1 MSSAARTRW
10 LDVWTRA
17 VIIPASRRASAVWVG
32 AALVAALTFGPTA
45 MHPSDLT
52 GMALHNATVA
62 AVLALTWLL
71 VFVPTARL
79 LLRGEG
85 AAYLR
90 CLPGPTT
97 APRVLAAAALIV
109 LQLPWLLLWTIG
121 EGALGLGVV
130 GVETLLILILASWKP
145 PVLRSKWPGWQSDGT
160 ALRAIHLRAL
170 RRRAGDALV
179 RGAGLAILAGAGA
192 GLFVRNNDLAD
203 ADAATV
209 GASVMAV
216 VLVPAE
222 VGVLLVILAT
232 HRSTA
237 WLAASLGVSRLTRV
251 GSVVFAIAVVQVAAT
266 AIAVCAAALVSDA
279 DGSTVA
285 WLAGTSV
292 VVAVSSS
299 LGCTRVL
306 LAAEESPTVAA
317 RVVIGSTAVAALAVL
332 CLGLFGELGL
342 GALFATCLLGLVM
355 VKS

>member
-1 MSSAARTRW
+1 MIA
-10 LDVWTRA
+10 
-17 VIIPASRRASAVWVG
+17 PAWRRASAVWIGTAIVG
-32 AALVAALTFGPTA
+32 GLTFGRQA

-52 GMALHNATVA
+52 GLALHHVTVGS
-62 AVLALTWLL
+62 VLAVTWLL

-85 AAYLR
+85 ATYLR
-90 CLPGPTT
+90 CLPGPTI
-97 APRVLAAAALIV
+97 APKLLAGAALV
-109 LQLPWLLLWTIG
+109 VFQLPWLLLWTIG
-121 EGALGLGVV
+121 EGALGLAIV
-130 GVETLLILILASWKP
+130 GGETLVILALASWRP
-145 PVLRSKWPGWQSDGT
+145 PVMKARWPGWRGDGT

-179 RGAGLAILAGAGA
+179 RGAGLAFLAGAGA
-192 GLFVRNNDLAD
+192 GLFVRNNDLVE

-232 HRSTA
+232 HRSSA
-237 WLAASLGVSRLTRV
+237 WLAMSLGISRATRIA
-251 GSVVFAIAVVQVAAT
+251 SVVYAIGVVQIGAT
-266 AIAVCAAALVSDA
+266 AIAIGATVLVAEPDRATIAWIAATSIGVAL
-279 DGSTVA
+279 
-285 WLAGTSV
+285 
-292 VVAVSSS
+292 SSS

-317 RVVIGSTAVAALAVL
+317 RVVVGSTAIAALAVL
-332 CLGLFGELGL
+332 YLGLFGELGVA
-342 GALFATCLLGLVM
+342 ALFATCLLALFT